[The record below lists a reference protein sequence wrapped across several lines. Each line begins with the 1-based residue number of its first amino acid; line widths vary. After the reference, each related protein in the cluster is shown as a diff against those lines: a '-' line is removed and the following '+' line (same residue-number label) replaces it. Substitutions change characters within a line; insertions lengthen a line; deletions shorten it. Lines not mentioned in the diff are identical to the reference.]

1 GVYTA
6 DPMVDPN
13 AKRIPELTHMD
24 VLRDGLKVMDG
35 TAITLCMDNN
45 LPVTVFNL
53 FEEGNLERVVRG
65 EDLGTIIRS

>member
-1 GVYTA
+1 
-6 DPMVDPN
+6 
-13 AKRIPELTHMD
+13 
-24 VLRDGLKVMDG
+24 MDG

-65 EDLGTIIRS
+65 EDLGTRIRSES